1 MNMVML
7 GRIAITGFLMF
18 FLTGCRGLLPSAK
31 VTAESPWK
39 TFAEAKTAFEKIE
52 PDRTTSEELKTLGF
66 DINAS
71 PNLKILNYLDIAAT
85 VQSIRIEDLDAGLQ
99 KCIRARNDCHAYM
112 FEPKMTRSRRIGNFW
127 LDLFNFQRKSHETG
141 WHFKA
146 LLVLVNDHVSYK
158 LWSGSP
164 QLDEY
169 RDQRNPLG
177 PLQDASGLLLNIR

>member
-1 MNMVML
+1 MTMVA
-7 GRIAITGFLMF
+7 RITFTGLLIVL
-18 FLTGCRGLLPSAK
+18 LTGCRGLLPTAK
-31 VTAESPWK
+31 TTTESPWK
-39 TFAEAKTAFEKIE
+39 TFAEVKTAFEKIE
-52 PDRTTSEELKTLGF
+52 PDSTTSAELKALGF

-112 FEPKMTRSRRIGNFW
+112 FEPKMTKTRRVGNFW
-127 LDLFNFQRKSHETG
+127 LDLFNFQRKSHDSG

-164 QLDEY
+164 LLEEY

-177 PLQDASGLLLNIR
+177 PLQEASGLLLNVL

>member
-1 MNMVML
+1 MNMALVR
-7 GRIAITGFLMF
+7 RIAFTGCMML

-31 VTAESPWK
+31 VTTESPWK
-39 TFAEAKTAFEKIE
+39 TFTEAKTAFEKIE
-52 PDRTTSEELKTLGF
+52 PGRTTSEELKTLGF

-99 KCIRARNDCHAYM
+99 QCIRARNDCHAYV
-112 FEPKMTRSRRIGNFW
+112 FEPKMTRSRRIVNFW
-127 LDLFNFQRKSHETG
+127 LDLFNFQRKSHDTG
-141 WHFKA
+141 WQFKA

-164 QLDEY
+164 QIDEY

-177 PLQDASGLLLNIR
+177 PLQDAGGLLLNIR